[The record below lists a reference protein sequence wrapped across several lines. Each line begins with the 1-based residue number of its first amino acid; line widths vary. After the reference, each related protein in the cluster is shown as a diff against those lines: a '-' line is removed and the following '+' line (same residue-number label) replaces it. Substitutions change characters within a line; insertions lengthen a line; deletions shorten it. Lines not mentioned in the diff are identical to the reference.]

1 MSVLVL
7 SACGQTAKRA
17 DINTAKKTK
26 EKKATMTI
34 ADVDLNAKDLEE
46 QWKKEQRYGS
56 KTWDY

>member
-7 SACGQTAKRA
+7 SACGQTSKRA

-34 ADVDLNAKDLEE
+34 ADVDLNAKDL
-46 QWKKEQRYGS
+46 
-56 KTWDY
+56 

>member
-26 EKKATMTI
+26 QKKRKR
-34 ADVDLNAKDLEE
+34 L
-46 QWKKEQRYGS
+46 
-56 KTWDY
+56 

>member
-7 SACGQTAKRA
+7 SACGQTVKRA
-17 DINTAKKTK
+17 DSNTAKKTK

-46 QWKKEQRYGS
+46 QWEKE
-56 KTWDY
+56 